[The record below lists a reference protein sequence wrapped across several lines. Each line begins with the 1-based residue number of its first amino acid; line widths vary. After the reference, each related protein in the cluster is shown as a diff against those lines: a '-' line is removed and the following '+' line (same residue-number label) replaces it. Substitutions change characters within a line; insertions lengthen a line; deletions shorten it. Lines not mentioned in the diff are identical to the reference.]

1 MYLPVPRRPAKP
13 PKRPHRV
20 PPRLADVGVQGRLDA
35 ARARRL
41 AMAISGAPAGL
52 AGRDGAEVHPVMT
65 QHYTMLQRNL
75 LHTGVTRGKRV
86 VVLVGQEK
94 AVAIAVR
101 IVSGRRVLARNAR
114 DGRACY
120 VAAMSKTPIG

>member
-1 MYLPVPRRPAKP
+1 MRPAPGALPWRSVAPRRVLSA
-13 PKRPHRV
+13 
-20 PPRLADVGVQGRLDA
+20 L
-35 ARARRL
+35 
-41 AMAISGAPAGL
+41 APAGL

-75 LHTGVTRGKRV
+75 LHTGVTHGKRV
-86 VVLVGQEK
+86 VVLVGQKK

-101 IVSGRRVLARNAR
+101 NVSGRRVLARNAG